1 MLPPPSTMA
10 TVSGGGSIG
19 GVCYCGESTVIFRVE
34 KTGGVKVTAGH
45 GGGVSVHVSVS
56 FMFRVAIETRGCRK
70 PQKHQSQST
79 SHNTPTLVNSV
90 RGKYMVDV
98 YGLFL

>member
-1 MLPPPSTMA
+1 MLPPPSPMA

-56 FMFRVAIETRGCRK
+56 FMFRVAIETRG
-70 PQKHQSQST
+70 
-79 SHNTPTLVNSV
+79 
-90 RGKYMVDV
+90 
-98 YGLFL
+98 